1 MFKSLLQISKN
12 KKSSAFFLIVFSSAI
27 ICYLI
32 RPCYGSSDLAVAND
46 AAHTKS
52 GVQADNFSESM
63 TDYAY
68 SRLKIYDDIVRA
80 GLLYDLLSET
90 VVWEKNMHESYPIAS
105 LTKMMVGLL
114 VVEDINAGKIAW
126 NTMVR
131 VTPEATRTGGYTVSL
146 KVGCLLSIEDIL
158 KAAMISSGND
168 AAYLLAQS
176 LGSTEKKFVNRMNSR
191 AKQLGMASTAFS
203 NATGMPAPNR
213 IHDNRSSP
221 SDLLILCKEMLKHDK
236 LMRIAGMGESSILQE
251 NKIIQLKNHNRL
263 VAAFDEVDG
272 LKTGYTRNAKFCLA
286 ATASKKYHR
295 IIGIALGVDSS
306 DLRNQFVGNLL
317 SQYYD
322 VLGFGSLQPKPGFP
336 ASYAQGTSLTN
347 FKASAVYQVR
357 KGDTLYGIA
366 KKYDCSVAQ
375 LKDWNRIKKNM
386 IFTGQRLT
394 VYGKSDSLH
403 SAVARNFSSPVV
415 YYTVKPGDTLWRI
428 SQKYNGV
435 SVKKLMQSNGIK
447 QPSELKAGDTIKI
460 VLEVGS
466 SSA

>member
-1 MFKSLLQISKN
+1 
-12 KKSSAFFLIVFSSAI
+12 
-27 ICYLI
+27 
-32 RPCYGSSDLAVAND
+32 
-46 AAHTKS
+46 
-52 GVQADNFSESM
+52 
-63 TDYAY
+63 
-68 SRLKIYDDIVRA
+68 
-80 GLLYDLLSET
+80 LYDLFSET
-90 VVWEKNMHESYPIAS
+90 VVWEKNIHESYPIAS

-114 VVEDINAGKIAW
+114 AVEDINAGRIAW

-176 LGSTEKKFVNRMNSR
+176 LGGTEKNFVNRMNSR
-191 AKQLGMASTAFS
+191 AKQLGMASTVFS
-203 NATGMPAPNR
+203 NATGMPAPSR

-236 LMRIAGMGESSILQE
+236 LMQIADMGEASILQE
-251 NKIIQLKNHNRL
+251 NKRIQLKNHNRL

-286 ATASKKYHR
+286 ATASKKHHR
-295 IIGIALGVDSS
+295 VIGIALGVDSS
-306 DLRNQFVGNLL
+306 DLRNQFVGNLF

-322 VLGFGSLQPKPGFP
+322 ALGFGSLQPKPGFP
-336 ASYAQGTSLTN
+336 ASYAQDTSLAK
-347 FKASAVYQVR
+347 FKASEVYQVR
-357 KGDTLYGIA
+357 KGDTLYSIA

-375 LKDWNRIKKNM
+375 LKNWNRIRKNT
-386 IFTGQRLT
+386 IFTGQRLRIYGHSDPLHLT
-394 VYGKSDSLH
+394 V
-403 SAVARNFSSPVV
+403 APNFSSSVV

-447 QPSELKAGDTIKI
+447 QPSKLKAGDTIKI
-460 VLEVGS
+460 VLEIGS
-466 SSA
+466 SPA